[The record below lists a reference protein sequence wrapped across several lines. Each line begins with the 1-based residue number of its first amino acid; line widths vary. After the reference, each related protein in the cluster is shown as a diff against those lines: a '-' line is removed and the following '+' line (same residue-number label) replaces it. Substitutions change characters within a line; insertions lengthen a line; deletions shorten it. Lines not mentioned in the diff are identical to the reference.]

1 MPYEKGFHFVWYLE
15 RLVGREAFDKFIT
28 FYFTKWSRKSLDKD
42 DFKNTYLEFF
52 SRPEYA
58 SLKDKIASIDWEEKF
73 HSTGLPPKPEF
84 DTSLVDVCYELAE
97 KWKGKDFTPEASDVS
112 SWTGNQKLVFL
123 NAVQGFKEPLTP
135 AQSQALGKTYG
146 LVDSQNVELKAAYYL
161 ISLKARD
168 ESTFQ
173 GVAELLGG
181 VGRMKFGKSIKS
193 TLIEVKTNCCPSS
206 SSVQEP
212 QQGGPE
218 VSAVDLREEP
228 QLLPP
233 DLPTDGREGS
243 GPS

>member
-52 SRPEYA
+52 GKPEYA
-58 SLKDKIASIDWEEKF
+58 SLKDNIASIDWEEKF

-97 KWKGKDFTPEASDVS
+97 KWKGKDFTPQASDVS

-123 NAVQGFKEPLTP
+123 NAVQDFKEPLTP

-181 VGRMKFGKSIKS
+181 VGRMKFGKSIRS

-206 SSVQEP
+206 SSI
-212 QQGGPE
+212 
-218 VSAVDLREEP
+218 
-228 QLLPP
+228 
-233 DLPTDGREGS
+233 
-243 GPS
+243 